1 MATKTKKAKPVVDDY
16 EKTVEG
22 CGDVYVIEV
31 RARTEFMWFKLHE
44 VGDPGH
50 IWRLEGQRDDGTW
63 DDHAWLISKQDAH
76 VEKRFLVADTKH
88 AKQVLDICGPTIQV
102 EGDVFIREMHKE
114 AR

>member
-1 MATKTKKAKPVVDDY
+1 MPTKVKKAKPVVNDY
-16 EKTVEG
+16 ERTVEG
-22 CGDVYVIEV
+22 CGDVYIIEV
-31 RARTEFMWFKLHE
+31 RARTEFMWFKLHV

-50 IWRLEGQRDDGTW
+50 IWRLEGQRDDGSW

-88 AKQVLDICGPTIQV
+88 AKQVLAICGTVHQV
-102 EGDVFIREMHKE
+102 EGDVFIRELRKE